1 MNKLS
6 DELANAWLSKTQI
19 DLNNFDKN
27 EIPSSREEA
36 YEALNL
42 FYKKIKQKTVG
53 WKIGAVAKKV
63 QIEEGFDGPV
73 PGKIFEN
80 TILHSKCEINYK
92 EIPFSNIECEYA
104 FKFDQDYKINDD
116 LVNNLENIKLFTAID
131 ITSSR
136 YEQNS
141 KSSFNKLTQMY
152 LGIADHGNGGKIIIG
167 NEIKNWINI
176 NVNKIKIKLNINNQI
191 TEPFFTGE
199 KRIDPRFSLKAFV
212 DEFKDKDI
220 AFKKGDYLLCG
231 SLIQPYNI
239 KEKDHININYE
250 NLGKFEIKII

>member
-1 MNKLS
+1 M
-6 DELANAWLSKTQI
+6 
-19 DLNNFDKN
+19 
-27 EIPSSREEA
+27 
-36 YEALNL
+36 
-42 FYKKIKQKTVG
+42 
-53 WKIGAVAKKV
+53 
-63 QIEEGFDGPV
+63 

-80 TILHSKCEINYK
+80 TILPSECEINY
-92 EIPFSNIECEYA
+92 EDIPFSNIECEYA

-116 LVNNLENIKLFTAID
+116 LLNNLENLKLFTAID
-131 ITSSR
+131 VTSSR

-176 NVNKIKIKLNINNQI
+176 NVNEVKIKLNINNQI
-191 TEPFFTGE
+191 IEPFFTGE

>member
-1 MNKLS
+1 
-6 DELANAWLSKTQI
+6 
-19 DLNNFDKN
+19 
-27 EIPSSREEA
+27 
-36 YEALNL
+36 
-42 FYKKIKQKTVG
+42 
-53 WKIGAVAKKV
+53 
-63 QIEEGFDGPV
+63 
-73 PGKIFEN
+73 
-80 TILHSKCEINYK
+80 
-92 EIPFSNIECEYA
+92 
-104 FKFDQDYKINDD
+104 
-116 LVNNLENIKLFTAID
+116 
-131 ITSSR
+131 
-136 YEQNS
+136 
-141 KSSFNKLTQMY
+141 MY

-176 NVNKIKIKLNINNQI
+176 NVNKVKIKLNINNHI
-191 TEPFFTGE
+191 IEPFFTGE